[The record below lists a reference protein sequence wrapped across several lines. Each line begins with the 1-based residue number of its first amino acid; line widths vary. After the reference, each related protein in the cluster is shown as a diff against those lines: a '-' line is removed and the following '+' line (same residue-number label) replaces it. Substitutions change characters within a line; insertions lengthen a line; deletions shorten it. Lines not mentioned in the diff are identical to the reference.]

1 MIDTFLDISLGRVE
15 ILHDLH
21 KFYYGGAIEA
31 SMASN
36 WLILWKFLE
45 MIIISIL

>member
-1 MIDTFLDISLGRVE
+1 MINTFLDISSGPVE
-15 ILHDLH
+15 ILHDLR
-21 KFYYGGAIEA
+21 KLYYGGAIEA

-45 MIIISIL
+45 MIIVSIL